1 VRVEQNVARAL
12 EVADKAPVLVGA
24 GIVREGSAEELR
36 QIEME
41 KPFFARA
48 NNRSNVISLA
58 VIKGAIGIRKLEEF
72 LKERTPRRI

>member
-41 KPFFARA
+41 KPFFEG
-48 NNRSNVISLA
+48 NNFSHIYRSRFSIILP
-58 VIKGAIGIRKLEEF
+58 LM
-72 LKERTPRRI
+72 LLW